1 MTVDQARGQYQED
14 ALVARLGVTCWRIEP
29 AECNTC
35 KRFLLAVDAAS
46 IALDTATARAISGSD
61 TPGAGP
67 TWSQRWRTRQ
77 QVRWSDALH
86 RTLLKSV
93 AY

>member
-1 MTVDQARGQYQED
+1 MTVEDARSHYQED

-46 IALDTATARAISGSD
+46 IALDLAVSEAHRTD
-61 TPGAGP
+61 
-67 TWSQRWRTRQ
+67 WRTRQ
-77 QVRWSDALH
+77 AAIWADREHKALM
-86 RTLLKSV
+86 KSV
-93 AY
+93 AWA

>member
-35 KRFLLAVDAAS
+35 KRFLLAVDAES
-46 IALDTATARAISGSD
+46 IAYDLAVSEAHRTD
-61 TPGAGP
+61 
-67 TWSQRWRTRQ
+67 WRTVQ
-77 QVRWSDALH
+77 QIRWQDALH
-86 RTLLKSV
+86 RMLLKSV